1 MLFQMCYDHMKKK
14 LAKKPEI
21 FEQMVPD
28 FPPGC
33 KRLTP
38 GPGVSGT
45 FDFLVL
51 YGPATDRLQF
61 LEALVEDNVDFISTG
76 IKQVHA
82 DHIETN
88 DGQKIYVDMIICATG
103 FDGYATF
110 SLLSLHY

>member
-1 MLFQMCYDHMKKK
+1 MVENILHRPVEALYQNTGGAQMLFQMCYDHMKKK

-51 YGPATDRLQF
+51 YGPATDRL
-61 LEALVEDNVDFISTG
+61 
-76 IKQVHA
+76 
-82 DHIETN
+82 
-88 DGQKIYVDMIICATG
+88 
-103 FDGYATF
+103 
-110 SLLSLHY
+110 